1 MIKTT
6 IFYIFNAILFTLLS
20 FSLFAYIIAND
31 LIINIELSIY
41 LSYSITFIF
50 IAVVYLVLH
59 RGNSDK
65 YIIIFPFL
73 HYLTALGSLIT
84 LAVYSKDQTY
94 ILYRNFTLYLLCFD
108 LLYSPIN
115 IITFVNTTFRVR
127 INGYDELN

>member
-6 IFYIFNAILFTLLS
+6 IFYIFNAILFTLLA
-20 FSLFAYIIAND
+20 FSLFIYSIANN
-31 LIINIELSIY
+31 IMINIELSIY

-50 IAVVYLVLH
+50 IALI
-59 RGNSDK
+59 
-65 YIIIFPFL
+65 YIIIYGGNCNKYIVIFPFI
-73 HYLTALGSLIT
+73 HYLTALASLIA

-94 ILYRNFTLYLLCFD
+94 IPYRNFTLYLLCFD

-115 IITFVNTTFRVR
+115 IITFVNTTLRVR